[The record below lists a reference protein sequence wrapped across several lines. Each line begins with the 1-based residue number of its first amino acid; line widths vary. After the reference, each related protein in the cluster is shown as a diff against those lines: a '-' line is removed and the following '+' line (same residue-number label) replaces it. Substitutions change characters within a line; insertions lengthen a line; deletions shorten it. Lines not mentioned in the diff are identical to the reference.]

1 MLGAMANVP
10 RVGAKYA
17 YYTYR
22 DNHEN
27 ISHFRGPG
35 QTWSF
40 TLFTPVALFR
50 RLDCRLRHPASTAP
64 SPAPSTASAA
74 TCRRSTTGCCAT
86 ASTLAAHG

>member
-1 MLGAMANVP
+1 MLGAMANMP

-35 QTWSF
+35 QTGSF
-40 TLFTPVALFR
+40 TLFTPVALSR
-50 RLDCRLRHPASTAP
+50 RLDCRLRHPASSATSTAP
-64 SPAPSTASAA
+64 SPASTA
-74 TCRRSTTGCCAT
+74 TGRRGTTGCCAT
-86 ASTLAAHG
+86 AGTLAAPG

>member
-40 TLFTPVALFR
+40 TLFTPVALSR
-50 RLDCRLRHPASTAP
+50 RLDCRLRHPASSAGTTAP
-64 SPAPSTASAA
+64 SPASAA
-74 TCRRSTTGCCAT
+74 TGRRSTTGCCAT
-86 ASTLAAHG
+86 AGTLAAPG